1 LPRDK
6 STAKRIRQ
14 NEKNRL
20 KNKAFK
26 SRIKTEVRKVVESCD
41 AGNKESAEKALKNT
55 IPVIDKAVSKGI
67 LHRNTGS
74 RKVSRISKRVAK
86 LNAQS

>member
-1 LPRDK
+1 MPRDK

-26 SRIKTEVRKVVESCD
+26 SRLKTEVRKVLESCNS
-41 AGNKESAEKALKNT
+41 GNKESAEKALKKT
-55 IPVIDKAVSKGI
+55 IPVIDKAVSKGV

-74 RKVSRISKRVAK
+74 RKISRISKRVARI
-86 LNAQS
+86 NVQS